1 MRNPSYSTVVLDVDS
16 TISGIE
22 GIDWLAKRRGDLVA
36 HKVASLTDDA
46 MRGKVPL
53 ERVYAAR
60 LAAIRPRRDEVD
72 ALARA
77 YVDAIA
83 PEAVETIHRLRTA
96 GVHVLLM
103 SAGLRHALYR
113 LALHLDIDLT
123 DLHAVDIRFDA
134 IGAYSGFDDA
144 SPLATSA
151 GKRALLERLPLTRP
165 TLMVGDGSTDLATR
179 PAVDAFAAFTGF
191 VRREPVVQQADVV
204 VDSFARLGS
213 LVLS

>member
-1 MRNPSYSTVVLDVDS
+1 MRNPAYTTVVLDVDS

-36 HKVASLTDDA
+36 RKVASLTDEA
-46 MRGKVPL
+46 MRGVTPL

-72 ALARA
+72 ALSRA
-77 YVDAIA
+77 YVDALA
-83 PEAVETIHRLRTA
+83 PECVATVKRLQHA
-96 GVHVLLM
+96 GVQVLLM

-113 LALHLDIDLT
+113 LALHLGIDNG

-134 IGAYSGFDDA
+134 LGAYAGFDDA

-151 GKRALLERLPLTRP
+151 GKRALIERLPLTRP
-165 TLMVGDGSTDLATR
+165 TLMVGDGSTDLAAR
-179 PAVDAFAAFTGF
+179 PAVDAFAAYTGF
-191 VRREPVVQQADVV
+191 VRREPVVQRADVV
-204 VDSFARLGS
+204 LDSFAQLGS